1 VIRLSAFGDEISPD
15 LDEQI
20 AVLRTEGIHSLDLRS
35 IGNKNVLEL
44 SDEQLRAAGETLA
57 ENDVRVSCI
66 ASPLGKSSIADS
78 FDHTLEGLARAIE
91 IANRFQAP
99 FIRIFS
105 FYPSPAVS
113 SPEYRRRVIHR
124 LAAMAERC
132 ADADVI
138 LLHENDTGLYGD
150 TARHSADLLRTIESP
165 HLRAVFDPANAIYA
179 GDIVYPDAYRTMQP
193 WIRYL
198 HVKDAVRDGPV
209 TAAGDGAADWPDLLQ
224 QLHGD
229 GYDGVLALEPHLQ
242 AGGPYGGFSGP
253 ELFRVAS
260 QALQKLLR
268 SIGWEYA

>member
-1 VIRLSAFGDEISPD
+1 
-15 LDEQI
+15 
-20 AVLRTEGIHSLDLRS
+20 
-35 IGNKNVLEL
+35 
-44 SDEQLRAAGETLA
+44 
-57 ENDVRVSCI
+57 
-66 ASPLGKSSIADS
+66 
-78 FDHTLEGLARAIE
+78 
-91 IANRFQAP
+91 
-99 FIRIFS
+99 
-105 FYPSPAVS
+105 
-113 SPEYRRRVIHR
+113 
-124 LAAMAERC
+124 
-132 ADADVI
+132 
-138 LLHENDTGLYGD
+138 
-150 TARHSADLLRTIESP
+150 
-165 HLRAVFDPANAIYA
+165 
-179 GDIVYPDAYRTMQP
+179 MQP